1 MNGDEIIRELV
12 IVLALAVFAL
22 PTMAQGFSGDVNILG
37 KNVGIFETDGA
48 AFRFPAFTDVNID
61 NLTVGN
67 DRAVAIAL
75 GVDPVATNNLEIKKN
90 QDSGDCN
97 SCCTGTAD
105 EISMKNQDDCNSC
118 CNRTADKASPEVCSV
133 CQDACLK
140 VNIDLIK
147 VGNRDALAFGLSNAA
162 NNVKIV
168 ANQK

>member
-1 MNGDEIIRELV
+1 MKGDEIIREVV

-22 PTMAQGFSGDVNILG
+22 PAMAQGFSGDVDILG
-37 KNVGIFETDGA
+37 KDVGIFEIEGA

-105 EISMKNQDDCNSC
+105 E
-118 CNRTADKASPEVCSV
+118 TSPEVCAA

-147 VGNRDALAFGLSNAA
+147 VGNRDALAFGLSSAT